1 MGKYYLK
8 SDIGNI
14 AKGISELVDS
24 KKIKP
29 ENKLI
34 LFGLDRNSFAM
45 RTILSNMDF
54 NNIECYLA
62 EEEAQAILINIDIN
76 NFACRYFNRTED
88 IINVKT
94 VEDRLIPYDDSV
106 RILIA
111 SSYYGKIR
119 KKLEN
124 LGYKENTHFFSVY
137 NFVDENFEKL
147 IRGKT
152 ELGLG
157 EIQSLEKNM
166 LSFMDETC
174 RKHQLRYWVCGG
186 TLLGTIRHKGFI
198 PWDDDADIFLP
209 WKDYQKLMEIFEE
222 TERYSL
228 VGMGVSG
235 TTDYCDLFAKIVD
248 KRTIC
253 DKPAGT
259 VQKISPLGLDIFPL
273 IGMPEEEGERHLFF
287 VRYRELC
294 RSIWQDFYAAN
305 GDLNTFPR
313 WFDRQKAF
321 LEQYDFDT
329 SKYVGVLG
337 TDYGE
342 RDCTFRDVYQ
352 TTLRMNFE
360 DITVNVPGG
369 YQEYLTNLYGN
380 WNQLPDES
388 ERKPH
393 NSKAVYWV

>member
-14 AKGISELVDS
+14 AKGISELIDS
-24 KKIKP
+24 KKINP
-29 ENKLI
+29 GEKLI

-45 RTILSNMDF
+45 RTILSNMGF
-54 NNIECYLA
+54 NHIECYLA
-62 EEEAQAILINIDIN
+62 EEKAQAIMINMDIN

-88 IINVKT
+88 IINVTT
-94 VEDRLIPYDDSV
+94 VEDRLIPYDDNA

-111 SSYYGKIR
+111 SPSYDKIE
-119 KKLEN
+119 KKLAD
-124 LGYKENTHFFSVY
+124 LGYKANVHFFSVCD
-137 NFVDENFEKL
+137 FIDEKLEKL
-147 IRGKT
+147 IGGKT
-152 ELGLG
+152 ELCLE

-166 LSFMDETC
+166 LSFADEIC

-209 WKDYQKLMEIFEE
+209 WKDYQKFMEVFEE

-235 TTDYCDLFAKIVD
+235 TTDYCDVFAKIVD

-253 DKPAGT
+253 DKPEGT
-259 VQKISPLGLDIFPL
+259 VKKISPLGLDIFPL
-273 IGMPEEEGERHLFF
+273 IGLPEEEDERHLFF

-294 RSIWQDFYAAN
+294 RSIWQDFYATN
-305 GDLNTFPR
+305 GDLNTFPC
-313 WFDRQKAF
+313 WFDRQRAF
-321 LEQYDFDT
+321 LEQYDFDE

-342 RDCTFRDVYQ
+342 RDCTLRDVYQ

-360 DITVNVPGG
+360 DIMVNVPGG

-388 ERKPH
+388 KRKPH
-393 NSKAVYWV
+393 NNMAVYWI

>member
-1 MGKYYLK
+1 MAKYYLK

-14 AKGISELVDS
+14 AKGISDLIDS
-24 KKIKP
+24 KKIKQG
-29 ENKLI
+29 EKLI

-45 RTILSNMDF
+45 RTILSNMGF

-62 EEEAQAILINIDIN
+62 EDEAQVIMINMDIN

-88 IINVKT
+88 IIDVTT
-94 VEDRLIPYDDSV
+94 VEDRLIPYDEYV

-111 SSYYGKIR
+111 SPSYDKIE
-119 KKLEN
+119 KKLAK
-124 LGYKENTHFFSVY
+124 LGYKESVHFFSVCD
-137 NFVDENFEKL
+137 FADEKLEKL
-147 IRGKT
+147 IGGKT
-152 ELGLG
+152 QLCLE
-157 EIQSLEKNM
+157 EIQSLEKDM
-166 LSFMDETC
+166 LFFVDELC

-209 WKDYQKLMEIFEE
+209 WEDYQKLMEIFEE
-222 TERYSL
+222 TERYSM
-228 VGMGVSG
+228 VGMGVSAES
-235 TTDYCDLFAKIVD
+235 DYCDLFAKIVD

-273 IGMPEEEGERHLFF
+273 IGLPEEKSERHLFF
-287 VRYRELC
+287 VRYRELL
-294 RSIWQDFYAAN
+294 RSIWQDFYATN

-313 WFDRQKAF
+313 WFDRQRAF
-321 LEQYDFDT
+321 LEQYDFDK

-360 DITVNVPGG
+360 DIMVNVPGG

-380 WNQLPDES
+380 WSQLPDES

>member
-14 AKGISELVDS
+14 AKGIAELIDS

-29 ENKLI
+29 RGKLI

-45 RTILSNMDF
+45 RTILSNMGF
-54 NNIECYLA
+54 SNIECYLA
-62 EEEAQAILINIDIN
+62 EEEAQAIMINMEIN

-88 IINVKT
+88 IINVTT
-94 VEDRLIPYDDSV
+94 VEDRLIPYDDNA

-111 SSYYGKIR
+111 SPSYDEIEE
-119 KKLEN
+119 KLES
-124 LGYKENTHFFSVY
+124 LGYKANIHFFCVC

-147 IRGKT
+147 FRGKT
-152 ELGLG
+152 ELGLE

-166 LSFMDETC
+166 LSFMDEIC

-222 TERYSL
+222 TERYSM

-235 TTDYCDLFAKIVD
+235 GSDYCDVFAKIVD

-273 IGMPEEEGERHLFF
+273 IGMPEEDDERHLFF

-294 RSIWQDFYAAN
+294 RSIWQDFYATN

-321 LEQYDFDT
+321 LEQYDFDI

-342 RDCTFRDVYQ
+342 RDCTLRDVYQ
-352 TTLRMNFE
+352 TTLRMKFE

-388 ERKPH
+388 KRKPH
-393 NSKAVYWV
+393 NNMAVYWI